1 MLNYRDMTARQ
12 IAESVKAGKISAVEI
27 ARQALALAK
36 SEGAELNAF
45 ITLCEDKALQQA
57 EAIDKKVKVDG
68 YGRNRTFHK
77 SGESNKNGDSDK
89 TNLLAGKPAGEP
101 VGVLAGVPV
110 AIKDN
115 ISYTGY
121 RTTCGSK
128 ILENYISP
136 YDATVVEKLLAAGA
150 VIIGKTNMDE
160 FAMGSSSETSYFGPV
175 KHPLDMKRSPGG
187 SSGGSAAAVAR
198 GIVPLALG
206 SETGG
211 SVRQPASF
219 CGLYGLKP
227 TYGAVS
233 RYGLV
238 AYCSSSDVIAPFAR
252 NVEDLALVYSVIAGQ
267 DARDATT
274 VTCDLDIGKVG
285 FNVKKKFKI
294 GIPKQYFAWAL
305 SCQVAPVI
313 NLAIEVLDNAGHE
326 FVDISLPLTNK
337 AIAAH
342 YIIAPAEAS
351 SNLARYDGVRYGLR
365 EGGDKKLKDMYL
377 RTRTEGFGDEVKR
390 RIMLGTYALSA
401 GYYDMYYLKACRV
414 REMIRREFIDAF
426 KEVDLIVTPTA
437 PTPAFKLGEKLRDPL
452 TMYLCDVFTVPSS
465 LAGVPAVSVPF
476 GTIEA
481 PDSKINMPV
490 GVQFIAPPLGETSL
504 FQISAILER
513 LKQQP

>member
-1 MLNYRDMTARQ
+1 MQNYRDMTARQ
-12 IAESVKAGKISAVEI
+12 IAESVKAGKISALEI
-27 ARQALALAK
+27 AAQALELART
-36 SEGAELNAF
+36 EGAELNAF
-45 ITLCEDKALQQA
+45 ITLCEDEALQIA
-57 EAIDKKVKVDG
+57 EGIDNKVKAGG
-68 YGRNRTFHK
+68 YGRSLK
-77 SGESNKNGDSDK
+77 SREKGETDK
-89 TNLLAGKPAGEP
+89 TSELAGKPG
-101 VGVLAGVPV
+101 GLLAGVPV

-115 ISYTGY
+115 ICYTGC

-128 ILENYISP
+128 ILENYIPP
-136 YDATVVEKLLAAGA
+136 YNATVVEKLLEAGA

-175 KHPLDMKRSPGG
+175 KHPLDKKRSPGG

-198 GIVPLALG
+198 GIIPLALG

-252 NVEDLALVYSVIAGQ
+252 DTEDLALIYRVIAGH
-267 DARDATT
+267 DEHDATIT
-274 VTCDLDIGKVG
+274 SDLDGGNVG
-285 FNVKKKFKI
+285 INVKKKFKI
-294 GIPKQYFAWAL
+294 GIPKQYFAWEL
-305 SCQVAPVI
+305 SCDVSPVI
-313 NLAIEVLDNAGHE
+313 NLAIEALENAGHE

-377 RTRTEGFGDEVKR
+377 RTRTEGFGSEVKR

-401 GYYDMYYLKACRV
+401 GYYDMYYERACKV

-426 KEVDLIVTPTA
+426 KKVDLIITPTA
-437 PTPAFKLGEKLRDPL
+437 PTPAFRLGEKLKDPL
-452 TMYLCDVFTVPSS
+452 AMYLCDVFTVPSS

-476 GTIEA
+476 GAIEN
-481 PDSKINMPV
+481 PESKINMPV
-490 GVQFIAPPLGETSL
+490 GVQFIAPHLKEASL
-504 FQISAILER
+504 FQISAILEQ
-513 LKQQP
+513 LKK